1 MGTLAGYIASL
12 AVGIIGTYLSQ
23 FLRPKVKIR
32 YWQSHNF
39 TYTIPPSNPNALTIS
54 GPVAAAGNAPAPPPP
69 APPALP
75 NFLLL
80 TQSLTIQNFGRE
92 KAAWIEIVHAVKP
105 DFFQLYPALNF
116 AEQTSPTGEHTLRVQ
131 SLAPKEYFTVQ
142 FLCYTSPPNLS
153 FIRSEAGHAS
163 PMPWMT
169 VRKYPKW
176 VYTTITAMTVIGAS
190 FCVYWIARG
199 VIFIAKLANGGK

>member
-1 MGTLAGYIASL
+1 MDTLAGYIASL
-12 AVGIIGTYLSQ
+12 GVGAVGTYLSQ

-32 YWQSHNF
+32 YWRSHNF
-39 TYTIPPSNPNALTIS
+39 TYTIPPNNPNALTIS
-54 GPVAAAGNAPAPPPP
+54 APVAAAGNAPAPPAP
-69 APPALP
+69 A

-92 KAAWIEIVHAVKP
+92 KAAWVEIIHAARP

-116 AEQTSPTGEHTLRVQ
+116 TEHTNPTGEHTLRVE
-131 SLAPKEYFTVQ
+131 SLAPKEYFTIQ
-142 FLCYTSPPNLS
+142 FLSYTLPPNLS

-169 VRKYPKW
+169 VRKYPKL
-176 VYTTITAMTVIGAS
+176 VYAMLTMATAIGMG
-190 FCVYWIARG
+190 FCVYWIAKG
-199 VIFIAKLANGGK
+199 VILLVKAIGG